1 MTEWDVKECPDCF
14 GLDEDCKNCDGKGSI
29 EEINTAYDQDQPI
42 GDSPQA
48 LYSVGAEPI
57 DAKTGKNFVTVKKL
71 QEDEDRPEH
80 FENVW
85 EKLDSMVKKSSTE
98 KLNKDGTGVKRATR
112 GVNPNR
118 TPHLNLIFVYV
129 SKSDCDICKPHDG
142 MMFPIDSPDRPIIP
156 RLESQGKKGKRPYTH
171 PHCRCK
177 WVAPEISDDDW
188 DLDDLD
194 LIGLKGSARESYSQT
209 KKDIIAI
216 ARKQN
221 KNFDS
226 LSKSQQN
233 RIVMN
238 VALRK
243 LTKEVNFD
251 EVKEMYD
258 GVEPITMT
266 EYGKRIDT
274 EGLQKVIKKVVGES
288 LTPKQCVEVEQ
299 QHNLDFTYENLLN
312 IIGKKLIVNESKAGE
327 LDWKQFGKDLIDID
341 KVHLDIHDLIEQQK
355 ASEAGWDEEDEETV
369 ECPNCHGE
377 GHFYHEDEDWQEM
390 CTVCEGMGYIY
401 KEELEAS
408 EVEDDLEDEETDWNC
423 RICRGDGYYWDS
435 WYDEDDNYQQMRREC
450 EKCREKYP
458 DFYKSDESLLDKILP
473 TPEQLLARGDLSDPD
488 RKMWE
493 DFLRQEEF
501 DKNNPDPIE
510 DAFNWFKKKFGKE
523 TIPVDDM
530 TDDELLNTREYVYGT
545 YKNSEYLGKLDSEI
559 TRRGLGDPNYRDER
573 REEDLVNS
581 QYGATENHTANDYR
595 NLWNYNISSQ
605 TQQEILDHIGDKG
618 FDYEEDGKMIK
629 LSWAEAEW
637 NGMPSVLQSKI
648 KPYLKSMK
656 SGRISMLESKATEG
670 GVGSGKK
677 GHQKWMRGAYAT
689 EECPNC
695 MIRTQKKD
703 GSCELCGHE
712 F

>member
-312 IIGKKLIVNESKAGE
+312 IIGKKLIVNESKA
-327 LDWKQFGKDLIDID
+327 
-341 KVHLDIHDLIEQQK
+341 
-355 ASEAGWDEEDEETV
+355 SEDYLVTV
-369 ECPNCHGE
+369 RNKN
-377 GHFYHEDEDWQEM
+377 D
-390 CTVCEGMGYIY
+390 
-401 KEELEAS
+401 
-408 EVEDDLEDEETDWNC
+408 DWNSLDDTWVNTAEDARKVKSEKESQYSNNSNVVV
-423 RICRGDGYYWDS
+423 RIANYNTHTNYGKNDGY
-435 WYDEDDNYQQMRREC
+435 
-450 EKCREKYP
+450 
-458 DFYKSDESLLDKILP
+458 
-473 TPEQLLARGDLSDPD
+473 
-488 RKMWE
+488 
-493 DFLRQEEF
+493 
-501 DKNNPDPIE
+501 
-510 DAFNWFKKKFGKE
+510 
-523 TIPVDDM
+523 
-530 TDDELLNTREYVYGT
+530 
-545 YKNSEYLGKLDSEI
+545 
-559 TRRGLGDPNYRDER
+559 
-573 REEDLVNS
+573 
-581 QYGATENHTANDYR
+581 
-595 NLWNYNISSQ
+595 
-605 TQQEILDHIGDKG
+605 
-618 FDYEEDGKMIK
+618 
-629 LSWAEAEW
+629 
-637 NGMPSVLQSKI
+637 
-648 KPYLKSMK
+648 
-656 SGRISMLESKATEG
+656 ESKAKEG
-670 GVGSGKK
+670 GYGSGKK

>member
-129 SKSDCDICKPHDG
+129 SKSDCDICKPYDG

-258 GVEPITMT
+258 KVEPITMT

-312 IIGKKLIVNESKAGE
+312 VIGKKLIVNKSKAGE
-327 LDWKQFGKDLIDID
+327 LDWKQFGKDFIDID
-341 KVHLDIHDLIEQQK
+341 KAHLDIHDLIEQQ
-355 ASEAGWDEEDEETV
+355 
-369 ECPNCHGE
+369 N
-377 GHFYHEDEDWQEM
+377 
-390 CTVCEGMGYIY
+390 
-401 KEELEAS
+401 
-408 EVEDDLEDEETDWNC
+408 
-423 RICRGDGYYWDS
+423 
-435 WYDEDDNYQQMRREC
+435 
-450 EKCREKYP
+450 
-458 DFYKSDESLLDKILP
+458 ESFLDTILP
-473 TPEQLLARGDLSDPD
+473 TPEQMIDNPNTSDKD
-488 RKMWE
+488 RKILQ
-493 DFLRQEEF
+493 DFLHQEEL
-501 DKNNPDPIE
+501 DKNNPDPID

-559 TRRGLGDPNYRDER
+559 NRRGLGNPNYREER

-581 QYGATENHTANDYR
+581 QYG
-595 NLWNYNISSQ
+595 
-605 TQQEILDHIGDKG
+605 
-618 FDYEEDGKMIK
+618 
-629 LSWAEAEW
+629 
-637 NGMPSVLQSKI
+637 
-648 KPYLKSMK
+648 
-656 SGRISMLESKATEG
+656 ATEG